1 MTIKIVTPLFAVLLL
16 LFSAGCSKEA
26 KKAEASSAKPVEPVQ
41 IQTMAAQSK
50 LIDRMLSVTGSLQP
64 DETVTVTAE
73 VAGRLTAVLVDFG
86 QPIRKG
92 QIVAE
97 LDKQELNLAV
107 ERSRA
112 SLAQVLARLGLDPSQ
127 EDAKVETTPGVRQAQ
142 AQLEDAKSKYDS
154 ASRLVKSGDIAQE
167 RFTEVQKLY
176 QARLAIYEGSKDEI
190 RTLSAQV
197 QALKAD
203 VNLARKRLSD
213 ATVRAPFDG
222 SVSAKLA
229 SPGQYM
235 KENTPILTVVKT
247 NPMRLR
253 LDVPEVAS
261 ATVRTGTTLTF
272 TTDAAPG
279 VQFQA
284 VVRELNPSLEARSRT
299 LTAEARLTSNDP
311 RLRPGMFVQVQ
322 VALAKGAE
330 AVIVPKRAIY
340 SVAGLTKLFVIR
352 DGKAVEQKISTGQE
366 IGDWVEVPGDSV
378 KPGDQV
384 AVSALGQLFGGTSVK
399 AVPKGQER

>member
-1 MTIKIVTPLFAVLLL
+1 MM
-16 LFSAGCSKEA
+16 FSVGKNTLVGARRRPA
-26 KKAEASSAKPVEPVQ
+26 
-41 IQTMAAQSK
+41 
-50 LIDRMLSVTGSLQP
+50 LVTGSLQP
-64 DETVTVTAE
+64 DETVSITAE